1 VGGLKGGP
9 VLTGV
14 ELDAL
19 FAPAEIFAHRLEQ
32 LNSVLTTA
40 SQFEE
45 LSHTRVDGLAEL
57 GSLFRAAL
65 RVLSERHARV
75 LDTSAASGAFDL
87 DYYHLLVVVRSLES
101 TLQVFKLL
109 IIFLNNTNTTKNTN
123 NTE

>member
-1 VGGLKGGP
+1 

-45 LSHTRVDGLAEL
+45 LSHTRVDGLAEVIIL
-57 GSLFRAAL
+57 IIIILITIIIFISYA
-65 RVLSERHARV
+65 
-75 LDTSAASGAFDL
+75 AASSF
-87 DYYHLLVVVRSLES
+87 LLL
-101 TLQVFKLL
+101 
-109 IIFLNNTNTTKNTN
+109 LNNRFPVRGAIAYTRGWAGRVCFFCLTALMMMTMT
-123 NTE
+123 